1 MPRLSTANEEL
12 VATAGRRLSGACRA
26 AVFTGVAAVSLGAT
40 VLRHELLHWAG
51 VRWVGGQVLSVSV
64 FPQSWLVAIDWAP
77 PLRSSAWSQA
87 VPTGLPYVVDWL
99 LMAISP
105 WVLRWRLR
113 PGIRRAIFQHFL
125 YFAAL
130 DVCVNCVGGLLI
142 FNDWAVLAG
151 PPRLRLILLPLVIL
165 LTLALAVWRGGRRS
179 QGRGAAADASRS
191 SSHTFDL
198 QREK

>member
-1 MPRLSTANEEL
+1 MPRLSTANEEV
-12 VATAGRRLSGACRA
+12 VATAGRRLSGVCRA

-51 VRWVGGQVLSVSV
+51 VRLAGGQVLSVSV
-64 FPQSWLVAIDWAP
+64 FPQSWLVAIEWAP
-77 PLRSSAWSQA
+77 PLRGGAWSQA
-87 VPTGLPYVVDWL
+87 VPAGLPYLVDWV

-113 PGIRRAIFQHFL
+113 PGVRRAIFQHLL

-130 DVCVNCVGGLLI
+130 DICVNCMVG
-142 FNDWAVLAG
+142 FWVSNDWAVLAG
-151 PPRLRLILLPLVIL
+151 PPRVRLVVLPLVIL
-165 LTLALAVWRGGRRS
+165 LTLALAVWRGGWRLK
-179 QGRGAAADASRS
+179 GCGAVPDANRFSGN
-191 SSHTFDL
+191 TFSL